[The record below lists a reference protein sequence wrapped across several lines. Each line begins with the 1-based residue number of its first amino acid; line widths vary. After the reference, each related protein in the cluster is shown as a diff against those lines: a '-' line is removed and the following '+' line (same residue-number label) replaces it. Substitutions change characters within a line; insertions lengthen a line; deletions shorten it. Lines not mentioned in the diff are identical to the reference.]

1 MDHNKSDDI
10 VKGTTC
16 FSEHEKR
23 SIACEQTSCRQ
34 WIHYEDCYNCTILAS
49 DKHRHTLQ
57 EIGDLFGITRMRICQ
72 IEKSILQ
79 KLFKNRDVKSTKQ

>member
-1 MDHNKSDDI
+1 MDHNKSSEI

-16 FSEHEKR
+16 FKEHEKR
-23 SIACEQTSCRQ
+23 SLACEKTECRH

-49 DKHRHTLQ
+49 DKQKHTLQ

-79 KLFKNRDVKSTKQ
+79 KLLKNRDVKSTKQ